1 MPRRQHACMP
11 RKPHA
16 ESRPFHAARPGL
28 VAPVRSD
35 PAGLTGPTPAQARGP
50 NWRRTSQ
57 GLYVRSDVDGDQLQQ
72 RIVEAAAVLP
82 LYGGVTGWAA
92 LAWSG
97 GRWFDG
103 LAADGRTPLPVC
115 LATSCADVRSQP
127 GFVVSAE
134 GIDPRDLIELDGL
147 RITTAVRSVC
157 FEMRYA
163 ATLRQAVQVLDMAAY
178 SDLVSIAE
186 IAAYAQRL
194 RAWTGIPKCRKAI
207 GLADENAW
215 SPQESLMRL
224 VWQLD
229 AGFPRPLCNA
239 PVFDARG
246 RHVGTPDLLDPVAG
260 VAGEYDG
267 SLHLLGAQRSK
278 DVRREEAFRNLGLE
292 YVTMLAGD
300 RRDPGPFIQRLGA
313 AYDRA
318 RWIPTDR
325 RIWTL
330 TPPPWWTDI
339 STVEKRRAL
348 RGSARERLLAM
359 RAG

>member
-1 MPRRQHACMP
+1 MRGSQRA
-11 RKPHA
+11 A
-16 ESRPFHAARPGL
+16 ATPFHESRPGL
-28 VAPVRSD
+28 VAPVRVD
-35 PAGLTGPTPAQARGP
+35 PAGISGPTRKQSRGAR
-50 NWRRTSQ
+50 WRRTSH
-57 GLYVRSDVDGDQLQQ
+57 GLYVPREVDGDELHQ

-82 LYGGVTGWAA
+82 SYGGVTGWAA
-92 LAWSG
+92 LAWLG

-103 LAADGRTPLPVC
+103 LAGDGRTRLPVC
-115 LATSCADVRSQP
+115 LATSCADIRSQP

-134 GIDPRDLIELDGL
+134 GIDPADLIEVDGL

-163 ATLRQAVQVLDMAAY
+163 SNLSLAVTALDMAAY

-186 IAAYAQRL
+186 ARAYSARL
-194 RAWTGIPKCRKAI
+194 RGRTGIPRCREAI
-207 GLADENAW
+207 ELADENSW
-215 SPQESLMRL
+215 SPQESPMRL
-224 VWQLD
+224 LWENVVG
-229 AGFPRPLCNA
+229 ARPLCNV
-239 PVFDARG
+239 PVFDSGG

-267 SLHLLGAQRSK
+267 SLHLHGAQRSR
-278 DVRREEAFRNLGLE
+278 DVRREEAFRGLGLE

-300 RRDPGPFIQRLGA
+300 RRDPGPFIERLGA
-313 AYDRA
+313 TYERA
-318 RWIPTDR
+318 RWIPSDR
-325 RIWTL
+325 RTWTL
-330 TPPPWWTDI
+330 TQPPWWTDT